1 MIQEPKKSHII
12 VRKAILTDVRFVK
25 EAAAAINYAYRSEDG
40 WTTEKDLV
48 SGVRCSE
55 DDLIQFIQES
65 GRVSTLF
72 FAFEGNTET
81 VVGTIQIH
89 SNKDHPK
96 DAKVALFSVSPSYQ
110 SRGIGGKLIRAAM
123 EEMKNLGFEYATLQ
137 VLENRPE
144 ILNWYKKL
152 GFIEMGEPV
161 PFVRPDLL
169 IMKDLRLLNLK
180 KPL

>member
-1 MIQEPKKSHII
+1 M
-12 VRKAILTDVRFVK
+12 L
-25 EAAAAINYAYRSEDG
+25 
-40 WTTEKDLV
+40 
-48 SGVRCSE
+48 
-55 DDLIQFIQES
+55 
-65 GRVSTLF
+65 

-89 SNKDHPK
+89 PSQDHPK
-96 DAKVALFSVSPSYQ
+96 EAKVALFSVSPAQQ

-123 EEMKNLGFEYATLQ
+123 EEMKTLGFEYITLQ

-152 GFIEMGEPV
+152 GFIETGELV

-169 IMKDLRLLNLK
+169 IVKDLRFLNLK
-180 KPL
+180 KPLCD